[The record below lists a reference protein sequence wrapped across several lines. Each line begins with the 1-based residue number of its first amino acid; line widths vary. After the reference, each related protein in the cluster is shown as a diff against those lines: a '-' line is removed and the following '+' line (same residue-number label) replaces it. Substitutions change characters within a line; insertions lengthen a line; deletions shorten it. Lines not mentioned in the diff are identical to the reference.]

1 MLRICCRCSV
11 RLKLSQ
17 SQPLRL
23 YSTNSHNSHAPSILF
38 FGSDTFSVTS
48 LKKLQEAQTTE
59 PDLFRSLDIITREP
73 SPQGRGLK
81 RTKRVFPDKPSVDIL
96 SAIAGLRRG
105 P

>member
-11 RLKLSQ
+11 RLKLPQ
-17 SQPLRL
+17 SLSLRL
-23 YSTNSHNSHAPSILF
+23 YSTKARNSHAPSILF

-48 LKKLQEAQTTE
+48 LKKLHETQTAE
-59 PDLFRSLDIITREP
+59 PDLFRSLEIITREP

-81 RTKRVFPDKPSVDIL
+81 RTKRVFPGKPSVDTL
-96 SAIAGLRRG
+96 SAITDLRRG